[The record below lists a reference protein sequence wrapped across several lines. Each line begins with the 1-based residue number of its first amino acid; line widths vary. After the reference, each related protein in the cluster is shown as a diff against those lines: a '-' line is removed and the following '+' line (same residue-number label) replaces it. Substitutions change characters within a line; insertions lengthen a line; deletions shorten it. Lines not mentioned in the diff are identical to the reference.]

1 MIGSVTAFARG
12 TTVFFS
18 ATFYDQNSFVVQPSS
33 ATINIVY
40 PASGGTATAS
50 VSMTGPAAPAVNWTG
65 QWDSRGSGV
74 GAVSWSLH
82 SDPGPPFGVAEG
94 EFILTGNPAN
104 MLTFT

>member
-1 MIGSVTAFARG
+1 MIGAVTVFARG

-18 ATFYDQNSFVVQPSS
+18 ATFYDVNNFVVQPSS

-50 VSMTGPAAPAVNWTG
+50 VSMTAPTAPAIAWIG
-65 QWDSRGSGV
+65 EWDSRGSGI
-74 GAVSWSLH
+74 GAVSWFLY

-94 EFILTGNPAN
+94 ELILTGNPAN
-104 MLTFT
+104 LATFS